1 MRKRKNETVKE
12 ILKMSRALHECGAF
26 DDDAIR
32 RIEHAGML
40 PPEPMTPKDFRL
52 IREQSSYSVYTLAR
66 MLNTTAKRLRRWE
79 LGQGKPHGAELR
91 LLRMMRERGVDAVF
105 P

>member
-1 MRKRKNETVKE
+1 MRKRKNDTVKE
-12 ILKMSRALHECGAF
+12 LLKFSRELHACGIF
-26 DDDAIR
+26 DDGAIR

-40 PPEPMTPKDFRL
+40 PPEPLTPKDFRL

-66 MLNTTAKRLRRWE
+66 MLNTTARRYRRWE

>member
-1 MRKRKNETVKE
+1 MRKRKSETVKQ
-12 ILKMSRALHECGAF
+12 LLRTSRELHACGLF
-26 DDDAIR
+26 DDAAIR

-40 PPEPMTPKDFRL
+40 PPEALTPKQIRS
-52 IREQSSYSVYTLAR
+52 IREQTSYCVYTLAGL
-66 MLNTTAKRLRRWE
+66 LNTSAKRLRRWE